1 MKKALLVIDLQNGVC
16 KDGKIY
22 NYRNVIENIND
33 QIDQFHLNNDPVIFI
48 QHKDEDL
55 IHGSFEWNL
64 ISDLHNNDNDYYI
77 EKIHA
82 DSFYKT
88 NLYELLRRLDI
99 NRLQICGAQVEY
111 CVDTTI
117 KVAHDLGYQLTMV
130 HNSTTTFDN
139 EYLKANRM
147 INFYENIWNN
157 RFLDFIE

>member
-22 NYRNVIENIND
+22 NYENVIENINN
-33 QIDQFHLNNDPVIFI
+33 QIDKFHLNNDPIIFI
-48 QHKDEDL
+48 QHRDEDL
-55 IHGSFEWNL
+55 IHGSFEWKL
-64 ISDLHNNDNDYYI
+64 ISDLHKEDNDYYI

-88 NLYELLRRLDI
+88 NLDELLKQLNV

-117 KVAHDLGYQLTMV
+117 KVAHSLGYQLTMV

-139 EYLKANRM
+139 NYLEADK
-147 INFYENIWNN
+147 IIKFYENIWDK

>member
-64 ISDLHNNDNDYYI
+64 ISDLHNNHYHYYANQKLNSI
-77 EKIHA
+77 QMIHVL
-82 DSFYKT
+82 
-88 NLYELLRRLDI
+88 NLHLY
-99 NRLQICGAQVEY
+99 VE
-111 CVDTTI
+111 
-117 KVAHDLGYQLTMV
+117 
-130 HNSTTTFDN
+130 
-139 EYLKANRM
+139 
-147 INFYENIWNN
+147 
-157 RFLDFIE
+157 